1 MTTYRG
7 QAAAPT
13 DTMHTDTDETVE
25 VVYATPE
32 TQRVVAVPFT
42 PGLTAGQAVERTGL
56 IDDYPEIQALPLV
69 LGVFGERVDEARKLV
84 PGERVEICRP
94 LQQDPR
100 EMRSNRVAS
109 GGVMGS
115 PHIEHEE

>member
-1 MTTYRG
+1 M
-7 QAAAPT
+7 QIDA
-13 DTMHTDTDETVE
+13 DETVE

-42 PGLTAGQAVERTGL
+42 PGLTAGQAVENAGL
-56 IDDYPEIQALPLV
+56 IDEYPEIQASALV
-69 LGVFGERVDEARKLV
+69 LGVFGERVEQDRELV

-100 EMRSNRVAS
+100 EMRSSLAAS
-109 GGVMGS
+109 GAVMGRR
-115 PHIEHEE
+115 HLGQEE